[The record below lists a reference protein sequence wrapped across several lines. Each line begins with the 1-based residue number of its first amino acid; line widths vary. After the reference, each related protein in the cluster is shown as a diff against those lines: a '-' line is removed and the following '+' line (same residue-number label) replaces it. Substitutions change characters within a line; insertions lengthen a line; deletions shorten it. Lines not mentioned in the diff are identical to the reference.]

1 MQQRFRNPEATRF
14 ANKVVFLLEREF
26 ARPIRPQYELR
37 RTTLPLDPSFAT
49 EPRGPSLRWYPR
61 NLTRLRGTQCPAVK
75 EPHVPIAQR
84 WGIFFPRCP
93 GERSREPNRDHRKH
107 LPPVQCRDPGARA
120 DQGKTHLSHLV
131 PSQLPLVPSQLPKVC
146 GRPLT

>member
-49 EPRGPSLRWYPR
+49 EPRGPSLRRNPR

-75 EPHVPIAQR
+75 EPHVPIAQP

-93 GERSREPNRDHRKH
+93 GERSRGPNRVPPQNICHRCNAATREPA
-107 LPPVQCRDPGARA
+107 LIRA
-120 DQGKTHLSHLV
+120 K
-131 PSQLPLVPSQLPKVC
+131 
-146 GRPLT
+146 LTVVIW